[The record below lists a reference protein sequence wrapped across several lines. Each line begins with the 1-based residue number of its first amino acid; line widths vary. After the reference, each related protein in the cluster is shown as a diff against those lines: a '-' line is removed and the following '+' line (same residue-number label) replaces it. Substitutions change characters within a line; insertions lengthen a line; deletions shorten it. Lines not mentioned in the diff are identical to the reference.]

1 MVNKVVKDIKDAAY
15 KFSVGRTNDARHLT
29 RETSL
34 KITQYFY
41 NNTCF
46 DLTTQDNFGVKS
58 LHKKVAT
65 RTGDKFIRI
74 IREYTTPYV
83 NVHGF
88 RDFVDSINKEDGP
101 ILNAI
106 KAQFDGD
113 QMYLTGGF
121 AELCSDNI
129 YDGHSFS
136 IALMYPEEILNN
148 HKSIFCAISGLVI
161 SKHNLDNI
169 PVNPVHGKDVG
180 FVHDVVPDFELIIK
194 SYQVL
199 CNKAEIGKEKFYF
212 TLGATVQESCRVQ
225 LEDKEAGIYIY
236 EQSKNIT
243 TGHTESILI
252 KFLKF
257 SEVSAEHGIFKNKL
271 EASVSLNLEKTQRE
285 KVHELEQEKFMN
297 DKIKLE
303 IERENLELK
312 RQVQQQ
318 EKELSK
324 IKSEFELLK
333 ISQEKDLTTTKFIYE
348 KKMIELSSIFE
359 QVKHSF
365 RVTENN
371 MKLQTLLRENEYE
384 EIAHTRKLVEIK
396 NKQELDHQI
405 FITGYIDTQLKRDNI
420 LMQREADNF
429 NFCIKKKML
438 EFTNDLDIQ
447 QHERKLVDE
456 SNKSLNS
463 GFSLVSTLLKLF
475 K

>member
-15 KFSVGRTNDARHLT
+15 KFSVGRTSDARHLT

-285 KVHELEQEKFMN
+285 KLHMLEQEKFEN
-297 DKIKLE
+297 DKLKLG
-303 IERENLELK
+303 IEKENLELK
-312 RQVQQQ
+312 LLVQQQ
-318 EKELSK
+318 EKELTN
-324 IKSEFELLK
+324 IKNEFEIFKLNL
-333 ISQEKDLTTTKFIYE
+333 EKDLTTTKYIQEKSMLEMNFVFEKLKHDLKHKEYE
-348 KKMIELSSIFE
+348 MKINSLQLESAFENQAHTIRMTELEYKEHISQAVFFNNQIEI
-359 QVKHSF
+359 VAK
-365 RVTENN
+365 
-371 MKLQTLLRENEYE
+371 RENI
-384 EIAHTRKLVEIK
+384 IAQK
-396 NKQELDHQI
+396 ELDN
-405 FITGYIDTQLKRDNI
+405 L
-420 LMQREADNF
+420 NF
-429 NFCIKKKML
+429 YIKKKML
-438 EFTNDLDIQ
+438 ETANNLDIQ
-447 QHERKLVDE
+447 QHERKSLDE
-456 SNKSLNS
+456 SNKTFNS
-463 GFSLVSTLLKLF
+463 GISIISSIMKLLK
-475 K
+475 

>member
-1 MVNKVVKDIKDAAY
+1 MINKVVKDIKDAAY
-15 KFSVGRTNDARHLT
+15 KFSVGRTSDARHLT

-199 CNKAEIGKEKFYF
+199 CNKAEIGKEKYYF
-212 TLGATVQESCRVQ
+212 TLGATVQESCRVE

-285 KVHELEQEKFMN
+285 KLQMLEQEKFEN
-297 DKIKLE
+297 DKLKLG
-303 IERENLELK
+303 IEKENLELK
-312 RQVQQQ
+312 LLVQQQ
-318 EKELSK
+318 EKELTN
-324 IKSEFELLK
+324 IKNEFEIFKLNL
-333 ISQEKDLTTTKFIYE
+333 EKDLTTTKYIQEKSMLEMNFVFEKLKHDLKHKEYE
-348 KKMIELSSIFE
+348 MKINSLQLESAFENQAHTIRMTELEYKEHISQAVFFNNQIEI
-359 QVKHSF
+359 VAK
-365 RVTENN
+365 
-371 MKLQTLLRENEYE
+371 RENI
-384 EIAHTRKLVEIK
+384 IAQK
-396 NKQELDHQI
+396 ELDN
-405 FITGYIDTQLKRDNI
+405 L
-420 LMQREADNF
+420 NF
-429 NFCIKKKML
+429 YIKKKML
-438 EFTNDLDIQ
+438 ETANNLDIQ
-447 QHERKLVDE
+447 QHERKSLDE
-456 SNKSLNS
+456 SNKTLNS
-463 GFSLVSTLLKLF
+463 GISIISSIMKLLK
-475 K
+475 

>member
-15 KFSVGRTNDARHLT
+15 KFSVGRTSDARHLT

-106 KAQFDGD
+106 KEQFDGD

-285 KVHELEQEKFMN
+285 KLHMLEQEKFEN
-297 DKIKLE
+297 DKLKLG
-303 IERENLELK
+303 IEKENLELK
-312 RQVQQQ
+312 LLVQQQ
-318 EKELSK
+318 EKELTS
-324 IKSEFELLK
+324 IKNEFEIFKLNL
-333 ISQEKDLTTTKFIYE
+333 EKDLTTTKYIQEKSMLEMNFVFEKLKHELKHKEYE
-348 KKMIELSSIFE
+348 MKINSLQLESAFENQAHTIRMTELEYKEHISQAVFFNNQIEI
-359 QVKHSF
+359 VAK
-365 RVTENN
+365 
-371 MKLQTLLRENEYE
+371 RENI
-384 EIAHTRKLVEIK
+384 IAQK
-396 NKQELDHQI
+396 ELDN
-405 FITGYIDTQLKRDNI
+405 L
-420 LMQREADNF
+420 NF
-429 NFCIKKKML
+429 YIKKKML
-438 EFTNDLDIQ
+438 ETANNLDIQ
-447 QHERKLVDE
+447 QHERKSLDE
-456 SNKSLNS
+456 SNKTFNS
-463 GFSLVSTLLKLF
+463 GISIISSIMKLLK
-475 K
+475 

>member
-15 KFSVGRTNDARHLT
+15 KFSVGRTSDARHLT

-285 KVHELEQEKFMN
+285 KLHMLEQEKFEN
-297 DKIKLE
+297 DKLKLG
-303 IERENLELK
+303 IEKENLELK
-312 RQVQQQ
+312 LLVQQQ
-318 EKELSK
+318 EKELTS
-324 IKSEFELLK
+324 IKNEFEIFKLNL
-333 ISQEKDLTTTKFIYE
+333 EKDLTTTKYIQEKSMLEMNFVFEKLKHDLKLKEYE
-348 KKMIELSSIFE
+348 KKINSLQLESAFENQAHTIRMTELEYKEHISQAVFFNNQIEI
-359 QVKHSF
+359 VAK
-365 RVTENN
+365 
-371 MKLQTLLRENEYE
+371 RENI
-384 EIAHTRKLVEIK
+384 IAQK
-396 NKQELDHQI
+396 ELDN
-405 FITGYIDTQLKRDNI
+405 L
-420 LMQREADNF
+420 NF
-429 NFCIKKKML
+429 YIKKKML
-438 EFTNDLDIQ
+438 ETANNLDIQ
-447 QHERKLVDE
+447 QHERKSLDE
-456 SNKSLNS
+456 SNKTFNS
-463 GFSLVSTLLKLF
+463 GISIISSIMKLLK
-475 K
+475 